1 MAVPH
6 LVLEPRAH
14 QQAARK
20 EDHEQAGTHR
30 LALKHWN
37 LGLFLLP
44 LILVVWCPVEAR
56 ALPQLTTQVIPAH
69 THLAHES
76 ERWRRS

>member
-1 MAVPH
+1 MYIYTHRHHFLTILLQMAVPH

-30 LALKHWN
+30 LALKH
-37 LGLFLLP
+37 
-44 LILVVWCPVEAR
+44 
-56 ALPQLTTQVIPAH
+56 
-69 THLAHES
+69 
-76 ERWRRS
+76 